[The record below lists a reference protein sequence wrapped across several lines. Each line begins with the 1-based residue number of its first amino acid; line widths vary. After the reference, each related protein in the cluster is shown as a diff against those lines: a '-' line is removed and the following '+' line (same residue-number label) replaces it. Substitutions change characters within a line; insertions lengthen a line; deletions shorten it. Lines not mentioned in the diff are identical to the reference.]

1 MSKRVEPSIA
11 ESAFN
16 CPHCGAL
23 AAQRWSSGYAEML
36 PENTKTPTLPSSD
49 IFERIEA
56 EEELDEPTKE
66 TFRSYFRRAVAGEV
80 FLHRKENG
88 SYLYHQIVNLHLA
101 DCFNCHGFSVWV
113 QDRLIHPIITHAGVE
128 PNDDL
133 DPDIKRDFLEARSII
148 DQSPRGAAALLRLA
162 LQKLCEQMGEPG
174 KNIDVDIASLVGK
187 GMNPLI
193 QKALDVV
200 RVVGNEAVH
209 PGSLDLR
216 DDRDTALKLLS
227 LLNTIAQQMITHPK
241 EVEALYGKLP
251 EAKRAGIDVRNSR
264 ALARVSAGEA
274 SG

>member
-1 MSKRVEPSIA
+1 MSKRVEPSIK

-23 AAQRWSSGYAEML
+23 AAQRWFSGYAERL
-36 PENTKTPTLPSSD
+36 PDDAKTPPIPSAD
-49 IFERIEA
+49 IFERIA
-56 EEELDEPTKE
+56 VNEELDEATKE
-66 TFRSYFRRAVAGEV
+66 DVRQYFHRAIAGEV
-80 FLHRKENG
+80 FLYRNDNG
-88 SYLYHQIVNLHLA
+88 TYLRSRIVNLYLA

-113 QDRLIHPIITHAGVE
+113 HDRLIHPVVAHVGAE

-133 DPDIKRDFLEARSII
+133 DADIKRDFLEARSII

-162 LQKLCEQMGEPG
+162 LQKLCKQLGESG
-174 KNIDVDIASLVGK
+174 KNIDDDIASLVSK

-216 DDRDTALKLLS
+216 DDRDTALKLLT
-227 LLNTIAQQMITHPK
+227 LLNSIAQQMITHPR

-251 EAKRAGIDVRNSR
+251 EAKRAGIDARNAK
-264 ALARVSAGEA
+264 ALARVTPGEA
-274 SG
+274 AV